1 MATQSNNDSST
12 PQYRLIDGR
21 YKIIPQ
27 FLQPTDSKV
36 GEIIDAMTKCQ
47 RLSYLFPNRDN
58 LAEQF
63 VDLITKFVHG
73 NFEDPRDFIHEMK
86 DVLHQIHFYD
96 DDWELKVRT
105 SSDGHLI
112 FRHYNCKCDD
122 IIQHESVS
130 SSQQ

>member
-1 MATQSNNDSST
+1 MATRSNDNSST

-21 YKIIPQ
+21 YKIVPQ

-63 VDLITKFVHG
+63 VEIRSWKL
-73 NFEDPRDFIHEMK
+73 
-86 DVLHQIHFYD
+86 
-96 DDWELKVRT
+96 
-105 SSDGHLI
+105 
-112 FRHYNCKCDD
+112 
-122 IIQHESVS
+122 
-130 SSQQ
+130 

>member
-21 YKIIPQ
+21 YKIVPQ

-36 GEIIDAMTKCQ
+36 GKIIDAMT
-47 RLSYLFPNRDN
+47 NRDN

-73 NFEDPRDFIHEMK
+73 SFEDPKDFIHEMK
-86 DVLHQIHFYD
+86 DVLHQIHLYD

-105 SSDGHLI
+105 SKDGHLI

-122 IIQHESVS
+122 STQHESVS

>member
-1 MATQSNNDSST
+1 MATQSNDNSST

-21 YKIIPQ
+21 YKIVPQ
-27 FLQPTDSKV
+27 
-36 GEIIDAMTKCQ
+36 
-47 RLSYLFPNRDN
+47 
-58 LAEQF
+58 
-63 VDLITKFVHG
+63 
-73 NFEDPRDFIHEMK
+73 PRDFVHEMK
-86 DVLHQIHFYD
+86 DVLHQIHLYD

-122 IIQHESVS
+122 IIQYESVS